1 MHCVRAG
8 LVELAV
14 VLFKPRCSHALRQN
28 RVGRVCSGGVIL
40 CWECLRASVA
50 FQAMRTSIG
59 LRALAVDRMS
69 FDGQWAESVSRANGR
84 NVAIVVVDPELLL

>member
-1 MHCVRAG
+1 MLGMSASICG
-8 LVELAV
+8 I
-14 VLFKPRCSHALRQN
+14 PSHASI
-28 RVGRVCSGGVIL
+28 G
-40 CWECLRASVA
+40 LRA
-50 FQAMRTSIG
+50 TSIG